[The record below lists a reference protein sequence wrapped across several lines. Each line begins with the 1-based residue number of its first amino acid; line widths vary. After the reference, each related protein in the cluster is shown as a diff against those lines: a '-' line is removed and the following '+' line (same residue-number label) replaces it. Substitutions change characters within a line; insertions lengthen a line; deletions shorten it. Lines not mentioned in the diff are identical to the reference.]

1 VTVPAPIT
9 ALPVAG
15 LPQIR
20 PGDDL
25 AALLAGAID
34 GSGLRLEAGDVVT
47 VCQKVVSKAEGRIL
61 DLTTVVVS
69 PFAAQIAAA
78 AGKDPRVVEV
88 ILGETSRIVKM
99 ADGHLI
105 CETHAGWVCANAGVD
120 ESNGVAPETVTLLP
134 VDADA
139 SAERLR
145 VALATL
151 AGVTVGVVVT
161 DTFGRPWRDG
171 LVEIAL
177 GTAGVGA
184 LLDLRGRG
192 DLRGRELHHTVIA
205 VADEI
210 AAMAGLLMEK
220 DSGIAAVVVRGYDW
234 QRTRGFA
241 RDLVRPRARDLFR

>member
-1 VTVPAPIT
+1 MTAPAAISATPI
-9 ALPVAG
+9 AG
-15 LPQIR
+15 LPRIQ

-25 AALLAGAID
+25 TALLAGAID
-34 GSGLRLEAGDVVT
+34 ASGLRLQDGDVVA
-47 VCQKVVSKAEGRIL
+47 VCQKVVSKAEGRIV
-61 DLTTVVVS
+61 DLKTVTVS
-69 PFAAQIAAA
+69 PFAAQIAA
-78 AGKDPRVVEV
+78 GTDKDPRAVEV
-88 ILGETSRIVKM
+88 VLGETARIVKM
-99 ADGHLI
+99 AGGHLI

-120 ESNGVAPETVTLLP
+120 ESNGVGPETVTLLP

-139 SAERLR
+139 SAERMR
-145 VALATL
+145 SGLAAHSGRTL
-151 AGVTVGVVVT
+151 GVLVT

-171 LVEIAL
+171 LVEVAL

-192 DLRGRELHHTVIA
+192 DLMGRELHHTVIA

-234 QRTRGFA
+234 QRTRGRA
-241 RDLVRPRARDLFR
+241 RDLVRPRATDLFR